1 MTTSCLTDTPARSRR
16 SRLGLGLALVTAAL
30 MAPSAAWASRPPTAL
45 EAARI
50 GVAVHTSPLTVHVP
64 DDAYFVTLMRVSTVG
79 PWARARIMP
88 RPGRAVQ
95 AATVVLSRAGIGWR
109 LRDVGTVDVGCGIV
123 PLAVR
128 RDLLL
133 GCRAVGPSFVSCVP
147 PQPTQH
153 QLHAYRVACLTARRV
168 AQAIFSLPPS
178 RDAHPLPGWSC
189 LHRPIVQPGGI
200 RSVYWSCT
208 HAGLWRVTW
217 IDHTE

>member
-1 MTTSCLTDTPARSRR
+1 MTTCMTRTRR
-16 SRLGLGLALVTAAL
+16 SLLGLGLAVTLGAL
-30 MAPSAAWASRPPTAL
+30 MLPQAASASRLPTAL

-50 GVAVHTSPLTVHVP
+50 GVAVHTSPLTVHLP

-88 RPGRAVQ
+88 RPGRSVD

-123 PLAVR
+123 PFAVR

-133 GCRAVGPSFVSCVP
+133 SCRAVGPSFVSCVP

-153 QLHAYRVACLTARRV
+153 QLHAYRVSCLTARRV

-189 LHRPIVQPGGI
+189 LQRGIIQPGGI
-200 RSVYWSCT
+200 HSVYWSCT

>member
-1 MTTSCLTDTPARSRR
+1 MTNRMTDIRARKRR
-16 SRLGLGLALVTAAL
+16 SLLGFGLVLALAAL
-30 MAPSAAWASRPPTAL
+30 MLPQAASASRLPTPL

-50 GVAVHTSPLTVHVP
+50 GVAVHTSSLTVHVP
-64 DDAYFVTLMRVSTVG
+64 DDAYFVTSMRVSTVG

-88 RPGRAVQ
+88 RPGRSVE

-123 PLAVR
+123 PFAVR

-133 GCRAVGPSFVSCVP
+133 GCRAVGPTFLSCVP

-153 QLHAYRVACLTARRV
+153 QLHAYRVSCLTARRV

-189 LHRPIVQPGGI
+189 LHRAITEPGGI
-200 RSVYWSCT
+200 RSQYWSCT

>member
-1 MTTSCLTDTPARSRR
+1 MTTCMTRTPRSL
-16 SRLGLGLALVTAAL
+16 LGLGLAVTLGAL
-30 MAPSAAWASRPPTAL
+30 MLPQAASASRAPTAL

-50 GVAVHTSPLTVHVP
+50 GVAVHTSPLTVHLP

-88 RPGRAVQ
+88 RPGRSVD

-123 PLAVR
+123 PFAVR

-133 GCRAVGPSFVSCVP
+133 SCRAVGPSFVSCVP

-153 QLHAYRVACLTARRV
+153 QLHAYRVSCLTARRV
-168 AQAIFSLPPS
+168 AMAIFSLPPS

-189 LHRPIVQPGGI
+189 LQRGIIQPGGI
-200 RSVYWSCT
+200 HSVYWSCT

>member
-1 MTTSCLTDTPARSRR
+1 MTSSGMKNTRGRR
-16 SRLGLGLALVTAAL
+16 RRCRLGLALVVALGAL
-30 MAPSAAWASRPPTAL
+30 MAPSAAWASRPPTPL

-50 GVAVHTSPLTVHVP
+50 GVAVHTSSLTVHVP
-64 DDAYFVTLMRVSTVG
+64 DNAYFVTLIRVSTVG
-79 PWARARIMP
+79 PWAKGRIMA
-88 RPGRAVQ
+88 RPGHTVD

-109 LRDVGTVDVGCGIV
+109 LRDVGTLDVGCGIV

-133 GCRAVGPSFVSCVP
+133 GCRVVGPSFVSCVP

-153 QLHAYRVACLTARRV
+153 QLHAYRVSCITARRV

-178 RDAHPLPGWSC
+178 RDAHPLAGWSC
-189 LHRPIVQPGGI
+189 LQRPIVQPGGI
-200 RSVYWSCT
+200 HSVYWSCT
-208 HAGLWRVTW
+208 HAGSWRVTW